1 MSNNRGLSMMMQM
14 VRVRWETTGP
24 TTFLGVFVPTDDYRD
39 RGQRVKA
46 IIISLLNT
54 TIIDGA
60 QFMS

>member
-1 MSNNRGLSMMMQM
+1 MMMQM